1 MTQKIDA
8 ASKNLENNIKEVGDL
23 STDLNNFKSIAE
35 KEIFETKSECGYLNK
50 SVKKIIHE
58 NEQSIINQRQN
69 QERQQEF
76 FSKKLDSFLEKIEQI
91 HSGMERKIDTLERD
105 IVGRRD
111 QDDNT
116 RKMLYKQEEKLDKID
131 MMRADLNN
139 VQNKV
144 NAFEELMGVQ
154 RSELFK
160 AMSEFETNVLRKQEI
175 VNRAFKQISNDLNIA
190 NPMVGSS
197 FY

>member
-1 MTQKIDA
+1 
-8 ASKNLENNIKEVGDL
+8 
-23 STDLNNFKSIAE
+23 
-35 KEIFETKSECGYLNK
+35 
-50 SVKKIIHE
+50 
-58 NEQSIINQRQN
+58 
-69 QERQQEF
+69 
-76 FSKKLDSFLEKIEQI
+76 
-91 HSGMERKIDTLERD
+91 
-105 IVGRRD
+105 
-111 QDDNT
+111 
-116 RKMLYKQEEKLDKID
+116 
-131 MMRADLNN
+131 MMRSDINS

>member
-1 MTQKIDA
+1 
-8 ASKNLENNIKEVGDL
+8 
-23 STDLNNFKSIAE
+23 
-35 KEIFETKSECGYLNK
+35 
-50 SVKKIIHE
+50 
-58 NEQSIINQRQN
+58 
-69 QERQQEF
+69 
-76 FSKKLDSFLEKIEQI
+76 
-91 HSGMERKIDTLERD
+91 
-105 IVGRRD
+105 
-111 QDDNT
+111 
-116 RKMLYKQEEKLDKID
+116 
-131 MMRADLNN
+131 MMRSDLNN

-197 FY
+197 F

>member
-1 MTQKIDA
+1 
-8 ASKNLENNIKEVGDL
+8 
-23 STDLNNFKSIAE
+23 
-35 KEIFETKSECGYLNK
+35 
-50 SVKKIIHE
+50 
-58 NEQSIINQRQN
+58 
-69 QERQQEF
+69 
-76 FSKKLDSFLEKIEQI
+76 
-91 HSGMERKIDTLERD
+91 
-105 IVGRRD
+105 
-111 QDDNT
+111 
-116 RKMLYKQEEKLDKID
+116 
-131 MMRADLNN
+131 MMRSDLNN

>member
-1 MTQKIDA
+1 
-8 ASKNLENNIKEVGDL
+8 
-23 STDLNNFKSIAE
+23 
-35 KEIFETKSECGYLNK
+35 
-50 SVKKIIHE
+50 
-58 NEQSIINQRQN
+58 
-69 QERQQEF
+69 
-76 FSKKLDSFLEKIEQI
+76 
-91 HSGMERKIDTLERD
+91 
-105 IVGRRD
+105 
-111 QDDNT
+111 
-116 RKMLYKQEEKLDKID
+116 
-131 MMRADLNN
+131 

>member
-58 NEQSIINQRQN
+58 NEQAIINQRQN

>member
-1 MTQKIDA
+1 
-8 ASKNLENNIKEVGDL
+8 
-23 STDLNNFKSIAE
+23 
-35 KEIFETKSECGYLNK
+35 
-50 SVKKIIHE
+50 
-58 NEQSIINQRQN
+58 
-69 QERQQEF
+69 
-76 FSKKLDSFLEKIEQI
+76 
-91 HSGMERKIDTLERD
+91 
-105 IVGRRD
+105 
-111 QDDNT
+111 
-116 RKMLYKQEEKLDKID
+116 
-131 MMRADLNN
+131 MRSDLNN

>member
-1 MTQKIDA
+1 
-8 ASKNLENNIKEVGDL
+8 
-23 STDLNNFKSIAE
+23 
-35 KEIFETKSECGYLNK
+35 
-50 SVKKIIHE
+50 
-58 NEQSIINQRQN
+58 
-69 QERQQEF
+69 
-76 FSKKLDSFLEKIEQI
+76 
-91 HSGMERKIDTLERD
+91 
-105 IVGRRD
+105 
-111 QDDNT
+111 
-116 RKMLYKQEEKLDKID
+116 
-131 MMRADLNN
+131 MMRSDLNN

-154 RSELFK
+154 RSQLFK

>member
-1 MTQKIDA
+1 
-8 ASKNLENNIKEVGDL
+8 
-23 STDLNNFKSIAE
+23 
-35 KEIFETKSECGYLNK
+35 
-50 SVKKIIHE
+50 
-58 NEQSIINQRQN
+58 
-69 QERQQEF
+69 
-76 FSKKLDSFLEKIEQI
+76 
-91 HSGMERKIDTLERD
+91 
-105 IVGRRD
+105 
-111 QDDNT
+111 
-116 RKMLYKQEEKLDKID
+116 

>member
-1 MTQKIDA
+1 
-8 ASKNLENNIKEVGDL
+8 
-23 STDLNNFKSIAE
+23 
-35 KEIFETKSECGYLNK
+35 
-50 SVKKIIHE
+50 
-58 NEQSIINQRQN
+58 
-69 QERQQEF
+69 
-76 FSKKLDSFLEKIEQI
+76 
-91 HSGMERKIDTLERD
+91 
-105 IVGRRD
+105 
-111 QDDNT
+111 
-116 RKMLYKQEEKLDKID
+116 
-131 MMRADLNN
+131 MRSDLNN
-139 VQNKV
+139 VQNKI

>member
-1 MTQKIDA
+1 
-8 ASKNLENNIKEVGDL
+8 
-23 STDLNNFKSIAE
+23 
-35 KEIFETKSECGYLNK
+35 
-50 SVKKIIHE
+50 
-58 NEQSIINQRQN
+58 
-69 QERQQEF
+69 
-76 FSKKLDSFLEKIEQI
+76 
-91 HSGMERKIDTLERD
+91 
-105 IVGRRD
+105 
-111 QDDNT
+111 
-116 RKMLYKQEEKLDKID
+116 
-131 MMRADLNN
+131 MRLDLNN